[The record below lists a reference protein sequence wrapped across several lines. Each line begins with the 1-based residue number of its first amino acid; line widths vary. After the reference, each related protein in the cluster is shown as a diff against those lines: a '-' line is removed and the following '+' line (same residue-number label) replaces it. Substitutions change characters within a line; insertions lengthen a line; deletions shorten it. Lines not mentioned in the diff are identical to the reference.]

1 MKTFWRALT
10 SKCVQ
15 VWQRLWKKAFV
26 CTCAWQEKSNRE
38 IRLSIKS
45 SCCCWIFHL
54 IYALS
59 TSTTVL
65 PLIFLNILNYHS
77 IYLFIHP
84 SIFHFIYISIHLAVF
99 LSINQPLSL
108 TKYQYIIAADSGA
121 GIGLAV
127 GFFVSKTRATYLY
140 AFLLFFNIFIF
151 SFFYCFLSPYLSI
164 ILFYMSNYLCLP
176 THPYLS

>member
-1 MKTFWRALT
+1 M
-10 SKCVQ
+10 
-15 VWQRLWKKAFV
+15 
-26 CTCAWQEKSNRE
+26 
-38 IRLSIKS
+38 RLSWKWVCDIELLELLLSAAKGQRPRNYL
-45 SCCCWIFHL
+45 SCSCCWIFHL

-99 LSINQPLSL
+99 LSINRPLPF